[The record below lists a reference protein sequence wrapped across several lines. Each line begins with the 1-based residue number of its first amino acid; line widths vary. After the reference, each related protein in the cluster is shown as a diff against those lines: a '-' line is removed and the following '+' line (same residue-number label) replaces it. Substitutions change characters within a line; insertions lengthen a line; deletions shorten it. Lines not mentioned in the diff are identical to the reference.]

1 MLKAGRMVMASFPRG
16 PLCSSPFSRSQTDFE
31 IIPISCW
38 YGPCLSK
45 LVLVWTGAEKGPRDK
60 ESSRKRKESRL
71 KIQPPYVELV

>member
-16 PLCSSPFSRSQTDFE
+16 PLCSSPFSGSQTDSE

-45 LVLVWTGAEKGPRDK
+45 LVLVWTGAEKDIETHLDLK
-60 ESSRKRKESRL
+60 SSTNPTRSSVQDRIE
-71 KIQPPYVELV
+71 